1 MLRILLGALALA
13 ISTTPLIAQGTRADY
28 ERAAGISRVLA
39 GKVVHA
45 VDDVAWIDGGG
56 LWYAVREEER
66 RTRYVTL
73 DRADGTPREL
83 FDHAAMAKAIA
94 DAIGRERVESER
106 LPVARFLVTRERVD
120 ALLRESGAVLRQDRA
135 SGAWA
140 TVMLSDLA
148 AESHAFLWR
157 ESRERAKGA
166 SSGMVF
172 VNNTDDVLRLWW
184 LSGDERVPY
193 GEVAAG
199 KTRSQHTFG
208 GHRWQ
213 VTKGDNDIVF
223 EGAALDEQTMVVL
236 PLEKLASER
245 PTRASDEARPRMRA
259 TIREGNVVLIDGERE
274 SRLTDVQDRSK
285 GSYSG
290 PIEWSPDRTRFVA
303 RFVTPS
309 QKRMVHIVE
318 SSPADQV
325 QPKLISFQYDKPG
338 DVVEAWKPRLFDA
351 ETGSELAIDDA
362 LFRMPPAIDSLA
374 WSADSSFFSF
384 VYVERGNK
392 VMRLVRV
399 TRDGKASTIVE
410 ETPSTFVDVVN
421 AKYFHRL
428 GESGQAL
435 WMSERDGW
443 RHLYLIDERSEAT
456 GAIVRQ
462 LTKGPWVVRGVEQV
476 DEAARELVIRVSG
489 VYPQQDPYYIHYARV
504 KMDDGSMTLL
514 TDGDGTHEV
523 EFSPDGTLL
532 LDRFSRVNMP
542 TVTQVRDARTGTLVA
557 ELGRGDASSLVEAG
571 WTAPEP
577 FVAKGRDGA
586 TDIHGTIIRPTN
598 FDASRKYPVIEF
610 IYAGPH
616 GSHVPKAFSAD
627 LGFRQ
632 EMAELG
638 FIIVQIDGMGT
649 AHRSKAFHDV
659 CFKNLKDAGLPD
671 RIAWMRAAAAKYPQM
686 DTSRV
691 GISGGSAGGQNAMSA
706 LLHHGDFYDVAVA
719 DCGCHDNRVDKR
731 WWNEAWMGYPVDES
745 YAESS
750 NVTHAHKLQ
759 GKLLLIVGEVD
770 RNVDPASTM
779 QVVNALIKADKDFDL
794 LVMPSVGHGAA
805 GTSYG
810 QRRTMDFFVRHLLGV
825 EPRREANAE

>member
-1 MLRILLGALALA
+1 MLRTLLGVLAVA
-13 ISTTPLIAQGTRADY
+13 ISTSSLVAQGTRADY
-28 ERAAGISRVLA
+28 ERAAGISRALA
-39 GKVVHA
+39 GKVVRA

-56 LWYAVREEER
+56 LWYAVRHADG

-73 DRADGTPREL
+73 DQANGTPRDL
-83 FDHAAMAKAIA
+83 FDHAALAKAIT
-94 DAIGRERVESER
+94 DATGRERVDSER
-106 LPVARFLVTRERVD
+106 LPLARLLVTRDRVD
-120 ALLRESGAVLRQDRA
+120 AMQRESGTVVRMDRA
-135 SGAWA
+135 DGAWTTA
-140 TVMLSDLA
+140 GLSDLV
-148 AESHAFLWR
+148 AESHPFMWR
-157 ESRERAKGA
+157 ESSDHAKGT
-166 SSGMVF
+166 SSGLVF
-172 VNNTDDVLRLWW
+172 VNNTPDELKLWW
-184 LSGDERVPY
+184 LSGDDRVPY

-199 KTRSQHTFG
+199 TTRSQHTFG

-213 VTKGDNDIVF
+213 VTKGDEVVF
-223 EGAALDEQTMVVL
+223 EGAALDEQTIVVL
-236 PLEKLASER
+236 PYTKSQREQPANTKSDDKSR
-245 PTRASDEARPRMRA
+245 VRAA
-259 TIREGNVVLIDGERE
+259 IREGNVVLIDGERE
-274 SRLTDVQDRSK
+274 SRLTDVKDRAQ
-285 GSYSG
+285 GWYSG

-309 QKRMVHIVE
+309 QGRIVHIVE
-318 SSPADQV
+318 SSPPDQV

-338 DVVEAWKPRLFDA
+338 DAIEVWKPRLFDA
-351 ETGSELAIDDA
+351 ETGSEIAIDDT
-362 LFRMPPAIDSLA
+362 LFKTPRMIDSLE
-374 WSADSSFFSF
+374 WSSDSSFFSF
-384 VYVERGNK
+384 VYTQRGHK
-392 VMRLVRV
+392 IMRLVAIA
-399 TRDGKASTIVE
+399 RDGTTSTIVE
-410 ETPSTFVDVVN
+410 ETPSTFVDVTN

-428 GESGQAL
+428 GSTGKAL

-443 RHLYLIDERSEAT
+443 RHLYLIDERD
-456 GAIVRQ
+456 GAARGIVRQ
-462 LTKGPWVVRGVEQV
+462 LTKGPWVVRGVERV
-476 DEAARELVIRVSG
+476 DEEAREVIIRAAG
-489 VYPQQDPYYIHYARV
+489 VYPQQDPYSIQYARV
-504 KMDDGSMTLL
+504 NMDDGSMTLL

-523 EFSPDGTLL
+523 EFSPDGSLL
-532 LDRFSRVNMP
+532 LARFSRVDMP
-542 TVTQVRDARTGTLVA
+542 TVTQIRDARTGKLVA
-557 ELGRGDASSLVEAG
+557 ELGRDDASALMAAG
-571 WTAPEP
+571 WRVPEP
-577 FVAKGRDGA
+577 FVAKGRDGM
-586 TDIHGTIIRPTN
+586 TDIHGTIIRPTQ
-598 FDASRKYPVIEF
+598 FDTNRTYPVIEF

-686 DTSRV
+686 DISRV
-691 GISGGSAGGQNAMSA
+691 GIVGGSAGGQNAMSA

-719 DCGCHDNRVDKR
+719 DCGCHDNRVDKQ

-745 YAESS
+745 YADSS

-794 LVMPSVGHGAA
+794 LVMPGVGHGAA

-825 EPRREANAE
+825 EPRREPVAE